1 MDEDFSIDQL
11 KLAFTYHIVNQ
22 ILESDADVVPAEAR
36 FLQRTFPKDLL
47 ETSGFVDA
55 SGRYTQRWQDA
66 LGEAL
71 LELPVRLPVEERL
84 AILETFYQA
93 AISDDDFQYIE
104 GNILVRAARLL
115 GLKPEQF
122 TARLEQLIGTGS
134 IDLPA
139 PEFD

>member
-1 MDEDFSIDQL
+1 MHEDFSTEQL

-22 ILESDADVVPAEAR
+22 ILESDDEVVPAEAR
-36 FLQRTFPKDLL
+36 FLATTFPKDLF
-47 ETSGFVDA
+47 EGSGFVDA
-55 SGRYTQRWQDA
+55 AGKYTQRWQDA

-71 LELPVRLPVEERL
+71 LELPERL
-84 AILETFYQA
+84 SVAERLGILEMFYKA

-104 GNILVRAARLL
+104 GNVLVRAARLL

-122 TARLEQLIGTGS
+122 TERLEQLIGTGS